1 MRPSLPS
8 FGCGLIS
15 VSKLQHAPIIVMA
28 PDASSDNIA
37 SIVDL
42 VASAGGEAY
51 VTRGVSRT
59 IIGLVG
65 DVQRFA
71 TLDLRAL
78 PDIQTVPRGNH
89 NLESALG
96 FTQSLTHDG
105 RRAVSTLPASPFSSR
120 LATPERHFRFAFG
133 CGPVLCRKTLRTP
146 PRGDALSFGYS
157 PPKWVGARGLAP
169 PCPAGCQAY

>member
-1 MRPSLPS
+1 M
-8 FGCGLIS
+8 
-15 VSKLQHAPIIVMA
+15 VIVMA

-78 PDIQTVPRGNH
+78 PGVADVLRISTPYKLVSRENTAERSVVRVAGVPIGGDHMTVIAGPC
-89 NLESALG
+89 
-96 FTQSLTHDG
+96 
-105 RRAVSTLPASPFSSR
+105 AVE
-120 LATPERHFRFAFG
+120 TPEQTLEAALMAEIGRAS
-133 CGPVLCRKTLRTP
+133 CRERVTVQ
-146 PRGDALSFGYS
+146 GDAGIVQTQYAQASDAGRVAGPS
-157 PPKWVGARGLAP
+157 PNEATHP
-169 PCPAGCQAY
+169 P